1 MKAVFTI
8 LLTLFM
14 TTFMGCAHAHKSGL
28 HSHTP
33 PVPDAVKVRCAVKAN
48 KTRVCINR
56 WKDNHTYTHRHVGRH
71 HHGHSH
77 NHGGKANVK
86 VAVVVPVK

>member
-8 LLTLFM
+8 LLAVSSS
-14 TTFMGCAHAHKSGL
+14 TFLMGCAHAHKSGV

-33 PVPDAVKVRCAVKAN
+33 PVPDAVKARCAVKADRP
-48 KTRVCINR
+48 RVCIDR
-56 WKDNHTYTHRHVGRH
+56 WKENHTYTHRHSGRH
-71 HHGHSH
+71 HWGHTH
-77 NHGGKANVK
+77 VKAPKVK